1 MNRDEV
7 EGKAQSLKG
16 TVKRVTGDLTNNAR
30 LHDEGVADEVAG
42 KTQDAGGRARRKFGE
57 AVEDI
62 AAAFKK

>member
-1 MNRDEV
+1 MNRDEI
-7 EGKAQSLKG
+7 EGKTQALKG

-42 KTQDAGGRARRKFGE
+42 KIQDTGGRAKRKFGE

-62 AAAFKK
+62 AAALKK

>member
-16 TVKRVTGDLTNNAR
+16 TVKRVTGHLTNNAR

-42 KTQDAGGRARRKFGE
+42 QAQDTGGRIRRKVGD
-57 AVEDI
+57 AVTAVG
-62 AAAFKK
+62 AAIRR